1 MNLSKR
7 SYEQEL
13 LDDINIPF
21 EAIRQNMFELDTI
34 NTYLGGHR
42 ITLKGVKL
50 LTGKQK
56 VVHVCEIGCGGG
68 DNLAAITRW
77 AHNNKIELEITGI
90 DINKNCI
97 DVASKRQDIGSKAN
111 WITSDYRNVNFSRYP
126 DIIFSSLFC
135 HHFTNESLVE
145 QLQWMYRNSTKGFF
159 INDLHRHW
167 LAYYS
172 IKILTQLFSKSYLV
186 KNDAPLSVRRGFKK
200 KEWMNLLAKAS
211 MHAEVSWEWA
221 FRYLIL
227 SNNTIEQKRS
237 YI

>member
-7 SYEQEL
+7 SYQPEL
-13 LDDINIPF
+13 LDDINVPM
-21 EAIRQNMFELDTI
+21 EAIRQNMLELDTI

-42 ITLKGVKL
+42 ITIKGVKRL
-50 LTGKQK
+50 LEKQK

-68 DNLAAITRW
+68 DNLAAIARW
-77 AHNNKIELEITGI
+77 AGSNNIQLEITGI
-90 DINKNCI
+90 DINGHCI
-97 DVASKRQDIGSKAN
+97 DVAKNRDDIGAKAN
-111 WITSDYRNVNFSRYP
+111 WITSDYRNVNFSKFP

-145 QLQWMYRNSTKGFF
+145 QLQWMSRNATHGFF

-186 KNDAPLSVRRGFKK
+186 KNDAPLSVKRGFKK
-200 KEWMNLLAKAS
+200 KEWIELLDEAS
-211 MHAEVSWEWA
+211 IHAEVSWQWA
-221 FRYLIL
+221 FRYLIV
-227 SNNTIEQKRS
+227 SKNRS
-237 YI
+237 DRK